1 MNPDD
6 DYKQIFFSNQFF
18 FNEDRHSSIRID
30 LTNRTY
36 LLIFI
41 LLIFTS
47 QSITAL
53 PVSPSKSSFE
63 TNPFNLSLSSS
74 SVVNYHHVQSL
85 VSNRPPS
92 TPIIP
97 SYPNGMIVQ
106 IRNENQRQFKRER
119 YRRSMIDR
127 LFSQFDD
134 DGLSLSLS

>member
-1 MNPDD
+1 M
-6 DYKQIFFSNQFF
+6 
-18 FNEDRHSSIRID
+18 
-30 LTNRTY
+30 
-36 LLIFI
+36 
-41 LLIFTS
+41 
-47 QSITAL
+47 
-53 PVSPSKSSFE
+53 
-63 TNPFNLSLSSS
+63 
-74 SVVNYHHVQSL
+74 NYHHVQSL

-134 DGLSLSLS
+134 DGLSLSLVKINNSLFSFLADGQLSKDELYSFSLRLNIFPRVHYFLKNQQGKSQ